1 MLGLNKSDAMIE
13 EFGVGSPVY
22 YVPECD
28 SALAQY
34 VPVTRVHS
42 SLRRPLLTLGKQ
54 LVIAPKLKRNGML
67 ARDKGGSY
75 WISKEAFEAQ
85 PRARTRAGPWTA
97 GRFRAGQA
105 RLLLDACFLPK
116 QVQPESAE
124 EAARAYAPERHR
136 PVELRVPDPVFS
148 VLGIEPEPGVRAR
161 HEPYLAGLRAHRGP
175 SPVDEQQ
182 AYGL

>member
-1 MLGLNKSDAMIE
+1 MIE

-42 SLRRPLLTLGKQ
+42 FPKRPLLTLGKQ
-54 LVIAPKLKRNGML
+54 LVIAPKLRRNGML

-85 PRARTRAGPWTA
+85 PRPRGAPGLGLPVASAQDKRDHSWAPA
-97 GRFRAGQA
+97 F
-105 RLLLDACFLPK
+105 FL
-116 QVQPESAE
+116 S
-124 EAARAYAPERHR
+124 R
-136 PVELRVPDPVFS
+136 
-148 VLGIEPEPGVRAR
+148 
-161 HEPYLAGLRAHRGP
+161 
-175 SPVDEQQ
+175 
-182 AYGL
+182 